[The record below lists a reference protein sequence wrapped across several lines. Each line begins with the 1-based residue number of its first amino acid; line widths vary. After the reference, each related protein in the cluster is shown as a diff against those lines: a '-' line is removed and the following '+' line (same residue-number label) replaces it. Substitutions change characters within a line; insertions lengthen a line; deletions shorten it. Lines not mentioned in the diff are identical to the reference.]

1 MSTVAPAAV
10 PPTADTPT
18 LPLGQAPLSA
28 PEPARPALPA
38 SAVRLRGL
46 VRDAR
51 LVRLRVT
58 MPDISGSLAKVAGLI
73 ADRFPKRRL
82 LQMTN
87 LGMAVPAVGLGL
99 ATRSTTAVWAATSAS
114 VIRIW
119 RRRSMPAVYGGG
131 AGSLARPSA
140 QQGGD
145 RVAVP
150 ARVLTIAGSDSG
162 GGAGIQADLKTFLA
176 HGVHGMSAITAVTVQ
191 NSVGVQGFYELEP
204 RAVFEQIESVAT
216 DIGVDAAKTGM
227 LASAPIIEAV
237 AGACERFALP
247 NLVVDP
253 VAASKHGDPLLRP
266 DAVAALKE
274 RLAPLA
280 TVITP
285 NLGEVKLLCGVEV
298 RDQGDLLAAARAV
311 HELGPRWVLVKG
323 GHLPGGDAVDLLWDG
338 QEAVELTAPRLATP
352 HTHGTGCTLASA
364 IAANLADG
372 LDVVTAVQAAKRY
385 LSGAIAG
392 GFPLGKGI
400 GPTDHAWRFRAAGLL
415 RPGGPSHPTPVP
427 WPYGPNPYEG

>member
-1 MSTVAPAAV
+1 
-10 PPTADTPT
+10 
-18 LPLGQAPLSA
+18 
-28 PEPARPALPA
+28 
-38 SAVRLRGL
+38 
-46 VRDAR
+46 
-51 LVRLRVT
+51 
-58 MPDISGSLAKVAGLI
+58 
-73 ADRFPKRRL
+73 
-82 LQMTN
+82 
-87 LGMAVPAVGLGL
+87 
-99 ATRSTTAVWAATSAS
+99 
-114 VIRIW
+114 
-119 RRRSMPAVYGGG
+119 
-131 AGSLARPSA
+131 
-140 QQGGD
+140 
-145 RVAVP
+145 
-150 ARVLTIAGSDSG
+150 
-162 GGAGIQADLKTFLA
+162 
-176 HGVHGMSAITAVTVQ
+176 
-191 NSVGVQGFYELEP
+191 
-204 RAVFEQIESVAT
+204 
-216 DIGVDAAKTGM
+216 VDATKTGM

-237 AGACERFALP
+237 AGAVERFALP

-266 DAVAALKE
+266 DAVAALRE
-274 RLAPLA
+274 RLAPMA

-298 RDQGDLLAAARAV
+298 RGPEDLLDAARAM

-338 QEAVELTAPRLATP
+338 RQAVELTAPRLVTP

-415 RPGGPSHPTPVP
+415 RPGGPSHPSPVP